1 MKRLLAVMALL
12 PALWNG
18 ASAITPEEAFTSAPA
33 EVFPL
38 LDRNSRLDMLDYF
51 HSGLD
56 TPTANRLDGR
66 SAVTGLSSGSL
77 SVRLSD
83 VSTAQLVVLPSRSD
97 TIVAVVT
104 TMNVPAKD
112 SSIAFYTSDWQP
124 LATDSYFKAPTLA
137 DWTAKGHRAAELEQ
151 NVPFMLAAIDI
162 DQPAGTLTLTNSLA
176 DFLAPEVYGSI
187 SGAIVPSI
195 TYRWDGRRYSR

>member
-83 VSTAQLVVLPSRSD
+83 VSTAQLVVLPSRGD

-112 SSIAFYTSDWQP
+112 RLPTGQPRVIARPSSSRMSRLCSRPLILTSRRGHSLSP
-124 LATDSYFKAPTLA
+124 ILSPTS
-137 DWTAKGHRAAELEQ
+137 WPPRST
-151 NVPFMLAAIDI
+151 
-162 DQPAGTLTLTNSLA
+162 
-176 DFLAPEVYGSI
+176 
-187 SGAIVPSI
+187 
-195 TYRWDGRRYSR
+195 GRSRER